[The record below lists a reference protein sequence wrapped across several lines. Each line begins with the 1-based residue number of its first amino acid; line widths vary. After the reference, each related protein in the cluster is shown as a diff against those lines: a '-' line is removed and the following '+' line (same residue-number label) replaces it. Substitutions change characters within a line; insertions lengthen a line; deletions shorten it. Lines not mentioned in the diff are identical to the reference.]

1 MFRLGLLIV
10 IALVAV
16 FAAFDIVGGRNLK
29 DAVVGHVVDIKD
41 RVTHTDE
48 SASGITYAANEFRK
62 DDVGRDPVHWANGTA
77 GLVIGADTTYIQLG
91 NSFETGPAPDL
102 YIYVATQKVV
112 DEDSFWAADPIEVSK
127 LKSGSGAQF
136 YELPAEI
143 TDLGHVEVIIW
154 CKRFGAFIGAVTLEA

>member
-1 MFRLGLLIV
+1 MIRIGLLIV

-16 FAAFDIVGGRNLK
+16 FAFFDIVGSRNLK

-41 RVTHTDE
+41 RVTHVEE
-48 SASGITYAANEFRK
+48 SAEGIAYTASQFRT
-62 DDVGRDPVHWANGTA
+62 DDVGRDAIHWANGSA
-77 GLVIGADTTYIQLG
+77 GLVVGADTTYIQLG

-112 DEDSFWAADPIEVSK
+112 DEDSFWAAEPIEVSK

-143 TDLGHVEVIIW
+143 QDLGHVEVIIW
-154 CKRFGAFIGAVTLEA
+154 CKRFGTFIGAVTLEA